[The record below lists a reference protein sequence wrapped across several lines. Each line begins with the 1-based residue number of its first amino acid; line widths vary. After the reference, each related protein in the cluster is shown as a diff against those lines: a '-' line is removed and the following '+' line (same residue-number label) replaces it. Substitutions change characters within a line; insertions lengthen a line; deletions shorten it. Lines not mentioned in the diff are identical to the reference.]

1 MLETHPLLH
10 GTCLKGDIEQI
21 MDMVGN
27 PNIPVVLVGNK
38 SDLRIEREVQDDQS
52 YKAVYLV

>member
-1 MLETHPLLH
+1 
-10 GTCLKGDIEQI
+10 

-38 SDLRIEREVQDDQS
+38 SDLRIEREVHGDQL
-52 YKAVYLV
+52 YRAVYLV